1 MALGISVNGYRVTYV
16 EKVTRLDV
24 RYHEEEV
31 AVKVVEIE
39 MPEGVETKITIDTK
53 LPLEESEK
61 IIAEVWDFLY
71 GGDAHD
77 I

>member
-1 MALGISVNGYRVTYV
+1 MPLGISVSGYRVTYV

-31 AVKVVEIE
+31 DVKVVEIVT
-39 MPEGVETKITIDTK
+39 PEGVETKIDIDTK

-61 IIAEVWDFLY
+61 IVAEVWDFLY

-77 I
+77 V